1 MIMKNLLLVLCLVV
15 FCLQAEAA
23 LSATDQNLEAA
34 IAYGKS
40 YQGEKM
46 TQLCC
51 SRG

>member
-1 MIMKNLLLVLCLVV
+1 MKNLLLVLCLVA

-23 LSATDQNLEAA
+23 LPATDQNLEAA
-34 IAYGKS
+34 IAYVKAIRVK
-40 YQGEKM
+40 KM

>member
-1 MIMKNLLLVLCLVV
+1 MKNLLLVLCLVV

-23 LSATDQNLEAA
+23 LPATDQNLEAPMVKA
-34 IAYGKS
+34 IRVK
-40 YQGEKM
+40 KM

>member
-1 MIMKNLLLVLCLVV
+1 MKNLLLVLCLVV

-23 LSATDQNLEAA
+23 LPATDQNLEAA
-34 IAYGKS
+34 IMVKAIRVK
-40 YQGEKM
+40 KM